1 MTEYLTKLTS
11 CVFIFVLSYDSN
23 KGGADAEQARVTDG
37 ITPLFMAAQYGH
49 GAAAELLLLAGA
61 NVEARAPANGV
72 SPLWIAAVRGQHR
85 IVEMLLAVGAD
96 VNASSDAGSTPL
108 FIASSVGYID
118 VVSVLLR
125 YGADRLRRCGST
137 YQTALEV
144 AQRRGHA
151 AVAQRLVFT
160 LH

>member
-96 VNASSDAGSTPL
+96 VDASSDAGSTPL

-118 VVSVLLR
+118 VVSVLLK
-125 YGADRLRRCGST
+125 YGAGELSLFFMRVCN
-137 YQTALEV
+137 
-144 AQRRGHA
+144 
-151 AVAQRLVFT
+151 
-160 LH
+160 